1 MVNFKQFLNEKPNYD
16 RKIEEHMSKAMIPI
30 TDKISDVLGFGE
42 NTTCFH
48 ATGIRN
54 LKNIQKL
61 GKSKKTI
68 SCFTYGLDKLLK
80 GGLTKTPDVLVKLE
94 GFAMMD
100 FEGDAFS
107 HPDKQGR
114 RWFSATKGMGKEGE
128 FLERAILSKPID
140 AMLSYLPDDVIK
152 DKLYQYHATNVSDLK
167 EELIF
172 DDHGFIRF
180 FNLLTNTNK
189 NKVIKIYIDN
199 VTQLME
205 NTTYS
210 KIVNKKFKDLK
221 SDNYG
226 YNEIIVNKFK
236 TLGVYALGIG
246 AMEFH
251 KNDAMWMIEEHGC
264 FYLGYIPKEDF
275 SKVTPETY

>member
-1 MVNFKQFLNEKPNYD
+1 MTFKQYLNEKPNYD

-30 TDKISDVLGFGE
+30 TDKISDILGFGE

-128 FLERAILSKPID
+128 FLERAILSRPINE
-140 AMLSYLPDDVIK
+140 MLNYLSDDV
-152 DKLYQYHATNVSDLK
+152 LNNNMSRYHSASIDDLK
-167 EELIF
+167 ENLLF
-172 DDHGFIRF
+172 DDYAFVNI
-180 FNLLTNTNK
+180 FNLLK
-189 NKVIKIYIDN
+189 SKEKKAVITTYISN
-199 VTQLME
+199 VTQLMQ

-210 KIVNKKFKDLK
+210 KIVNKKFKSLK

-226 YNEIIVNKFK
+226 YNEVIVNKFK
-236 TLGVYALGIG
+236 TIGVYALGIG
-246 AMEFH
+246 SIEFH
-251 KNDAMWMIEEHGC
+251 KNDAQWMIEEHGC
-264 FYLGYIPKEDF
+264 KYLGYIPKEDF